1 MGRGNISNKDILRCA
16 GKALVSSTKKM
27 VARNRMLYRATALLV
42 AFATVFTMG
51 FGSPVLYAENTVGER
66 YITAIGSI
74 DEEVAV
80 QHLAFGASESDIVF
94 PDSIN
99 ATVETYKEVL
109 IEEEVL
115 EEALEEEMVEE
126 TVDVE
131 SDVPA
136 TEEVVET
143 EENSENEEVE
153 EVLVPES
160 DQEVV
165 EENVDGETTE
175 ATEET
180 VVEEVTETTETTEA
194 AEPTVDSTES
204 TPVESAPA
212 AESTPAAESAAPSE
226 DNGSDPVAFVVDL
239 LFPAMVAQAAEDEQA
254 EESAPAAEES
264 TSTAE
269 PTYRVETVST
279 STEITLSGISWT
291 IDAERSTSATFDSS
305 IEGAKY
311 VYVPSIPGEY
321 KVNTNLPTITVIIGT
336 AELSPEFEQSV
347 VVDGVLITVKADA
360 GVFPEGA
367 QLSAS
372 RASEEV
378 AEIAENAVDE
388 LEEETNVITSYVFD
402 ISVLD
407 QSGNEIQPDTSKG
420 QVIVSFS
427 VESVAD
433 EETTAEVYHIP
444 DINNASEVV
453 EKLETKENGLTA
465 EAETT
470 SFSPYV
476 LRLTGIGGIVDIGNN
491 GYPYGKRS
499 TGNSITFVVDI
510 ENASAGTY
518 QWYVSDNG
526 TTNYTA
532 VAGASGD
539 ITSETTIIE
548 TTFTTNQT
556 NNRLEDGKWYKVRF
570 NNNEECET
578 IPVQAFYNNDSKAE
592 RYYVSN
598 GQMAYAIIDDFT
610 FDVIGKYQGRWVKR
624 TSYDGYWNW
633 YTSSS
638 ANPNPITIDDVT
650 PEHENASIKDNRS
663 YFLENDYDGSQ
674 DNSTTSGAHALFF
687 QTTINDS
694 EHAFGYSC
702 DVMIQSND
710 DAPCMGVFSQGK
722 LKQIQLVDAPAI
734 NEHTDPNSAALV
746 VRTDVDGD
754 FPSKYYI
761 GYWCGRQIFEY
772 ATRSNGNAY
781 GTAYNS
787 SVCTFDAAGH
797 GTMIS
802 GADSG
807 ISVSWN
813 ELSAGATI
821 NYAFNLGTVAQTGA
835 VTGKVDYEK
844 EQVKVDKA
852 NTTYTVTVINED
864 GSEGRKYDIIS
875 DNEKGIPLSGT
886 DNTGNP
892 YDFCGEKIEITEY
905 GSNNQPA
912 VLDIQPRPLAEDA
925 DTDGT
930 DDTSDARRPVEVGED
945 NIVTTETTITL
956 NIDPSYTGRMLQEYR
971 VYDTTGTNPISGW
984 VKPATNGKV
993 TFTGLTPDTDYVIKA
1008 RVPANVNTPASAVT
1022 SGVHARTKGSVTYT
1036 LPAANDTMSYNAG
1049 TNTYQLT
1056 YDGIARKLQITAE
1069 PSDAIVSYSLDENTE
1084 YSSNVPAL
1092 VNAGEY
1098 TVYFKATKENFRT
1111 AYGSFNVQI
1120 GKQASESYMVYA
1132 DEPLKIN
1139 AAATQNGQAILT
1151 SQIEGLRA
1159 DDTVAL
1165 LNDGYNLPYSEE
1177 FDNIIT
1183 DITVNSDTV
1192 YYSVND
1198 SAAGTTGYIYLVVEN
1213 DNYSE
1218 YILVVPVVTVED
1230 YEVTVPTVEDTTIT
1244 YDGQDHEFPVTVDVE
1259 NAVITYSVGSDDEY
1273 TEKTPV
1279 FTEEGEYEVFYKV
1292 EKNGVVYEEGSF
1304 IVTIKAQDPIEVV
1317 EPVEETAEAVY
1328 DGEEHSFP
1336 VIIEDKDAVVKY
1348 SDTEDGVY
1356 TEEAPKFKEVGE
1368 YTVFYLV
1375 EKNGKEIQH
1384 SNYAVR
1390 IVNPIQSSSSRKHYG
1405 PAAPQTTEAAPQA
1418 SGFITEAPAEVV
1430 ENATNAQTTALADM
1444 IETEGIG
1451 LGNIID
1457 RGDIWGNMSDNTK
1470 QKLLDKLN
1478 ETGGEIIQAD
1488 DLENMD
1494 AVTVKDTPVAF
1505 VIGEGS
1511 VIVKLEYKGDT
1522 STTNAS
1528 LADATAVANSI
1539 LTAEQRAAV
1548 AAGSILEIKVEVTPL
1563 DKKAVPEADRKVI
1576 DDGANSYKEELPDLT
1591 MADYL
1596 DISMFFR
1603 IDEEDWNRITDTDPI
1618 DIVIDIP
1625 QNYLGLSDDYYI
1637 MRAHQGASTLL
1648 SDIDEDPNTITIST
1662 GQFSTYALMYNQPQA
1677 VGTTLEI
1684 GHVCHVHW
1692 MILVVAVVGVA
1703 GIYVGRRRRRVVYA
1717 IDLADSA
1724 AMIILSGLGTC
1735 YLDFAALII
1744 GVAALAVMT
1753 HQSKETAEQRNK

>member
-16 GKALVSSTKKM
+16 GKALVSSAKKM
-27 VARNRMLYRATALLV
+27 VVRNRVLYRATALLV

-115 EEALEEEMVEE
+115 EEETLEEEMVEE

-131 SDVPA
+131 SDAPT
-136 TEEVVET
+136 TEEVVESEENPET
-143 EENSENEEVE
+143 EEVD

-160 DQEVV
+160 DQEEV

-180 VVEEVTETTETTEA
+180 VVEEVTETTKTTEA

-204 TPVESAPA
+204 TPAEAAPATEESAPA

-254 EESAPAAEES
+254 EEAAPAAEES

-279 STEITLSGISWT
+279 SAEVTISGITWT
-291 IDAERSTSATFDSS
+291 IDAEKSTGSSFDSS
-305 IEGAKY
+305 VEGAKY
-311 VYVPSIPGEY
+311 VYTPVIPEEY
-321 KVNTNLPTITVIIGT
+321 KVETSLPTITVIIGT

-367 QLSAS
+367 QLAAS
-372 RASEEV
+372 RA
-378 AEIAENAVDE
+378 AEDVTQIAESAVE
-388 LEEETNVITSYVFD
+388 SLEEEKNIVTSYVFD

-407 QSGNEIQPDTSKG
+407 QAGNEIQPDTDKG
-420 QVIVSFS
+420 AVTVSFS
-427 VESVAD
+427 MESVAD
-433 EETTAEVYHIP
+433 EETAVEVYHIP
-444 DINNASEVV
+444 DIDNANEVV
-453 EKLETKENGLTA
+453 EKLETEENGVTA

-470 SFSPYV
+470 SFSPFV
-476 LRLTGIGGIVDIGNN
+476 VQLVAAGDVTIGNY
-491 GYPYGKRS
+491 GYPYGS
-499 TGNSITFVVDI
+499 NMQSGITFTVDI
-510 ENASAGTY
+510 SEHGAGTY
-518 QWYVSDNG
+518 QWYVSANG
-526 TTNYTA
+526 TSDYTEIN
-532 VAGASGD
+532 GKSGSFTATD
-539 ITSETTIIE
+539 ETIT
-548 TTFTTNQT
+548 TTFSGSELR
-556 NNRLEDGKWYKVRF
+556 NNYWYKVRF
-570 NNNEECET
+570 NGSADSET
-578 IPVQAFYNNDSKAE
+578 YPVQAYSNNKW
-592 RYYVSN
+592 YISN
-598 GQMAYAIIDDFT
+598 GQMGYSIMNGT
-610 FDVIGKYQGRWVKR
+610 QFDVIGKYSGTWVNK
-624 TSYDGYWNW
+624 TSYDYYWNW
-633 YTSSS
+633 YTSTS
-638 ANPNPITIDDVT
+638 ANPSPLQQSGVGPTSTATIKT
-650 PEHENASIKDNRS
+650 NKC
-663 YFLENDYDGSQ
+663 YFYENDYDGSQ
-674 DNSTTSGAHALFF
+674 NNSMTSGAHALLFD
-687 QTTINDS
+687 TTLGDDV
-694 EHAFGYSC
+694 HAFSFGC
-702 DVMIQSND
+702 DVMIRHND
-710 DAPCMGVFSQGK
+710 SAPCMGVFSNGK
-722 LKQIQLVDAPAI
+722 LKHIQLIDASSIDNAQ
-734 NEHTDPNSAALV
+734 NTDAALV
-746 VRTDVDGD
+746 VRTDID
-754 FPSKYYI
+754 FPSMYYI
-761 GYWCGRQIFEY
+761 GHWSPRFMYDF
-772 ATRSNGNAY
+772 ATATNNTTNRSR
-781 GTAYNS
+781 
-787 SVCTFDAAGH
+787 CTFDEYGH
-797 GTMIS
+797 ATMIT

-807 ISVSWN
+807 ITVSWTGL
-813 ELSAGATI
+813 EGGSTI
-821 NYAFNLGTVAQTGA
+821 SYAFNLGTVAQTGA
-835 VTGKVDYEK
+835 VKGDVDYANEK
-844 EQVKVDKA
+844 IKVDKSG
-852 NTTYTVTVINED
+852 TTYDITVINDD
-864 GSEGRKYDIIS
+864 GSRGETYVLTS
-875 DNEKGIPLSGT
+875 DSGKAIPLSGK
-886 DNTGNP
+886 DGQNKD
-892 YDFCGEKIEITEY
+892 YDFCGKKIEIAEHGASGT
-905 GSNNQPA
+905 PA

-925 DTDGT
+925 DADGT
-930 DDTSDARRPVEVGED
+930 EDETDAARPVDVGD
-945 NIVTTETTITL
+945 DVIVTTETTITL
-956 NIDPSYTGRMLQEYR
+956 NIDPANSGRMLQEYR
-971 VYDTTGTNPISGW
+971 IYDTNGNEIPGYGW
-984 VKPATNGKV
+984 VRPQSNGKV
-993 TFTGLTPDTDYVIKA
+993 VFTGLTPDTDYIIKA
-1008 RVPANVNTPASAVT
+1008 RVPANVNSPASAVT
-1022 SGVHARTKGSVTYT
+1022 GGVHARTKGTVTVQ
-1036 LPAANDTMSYNAG
+1036 LPAANEVVTYNS
-1049 TNTYQLT
+1049 NENKYHFT
-1056 YDGIARKLQITAE
+1056 YDGIERTFKVKTT
-1069 PSDAIVSYSLDENTE
+1069 PSDATVTYSLDENAVYTSE
-1084 YSSNVPAL
+1084 VPVL
-1092 VNAGEY
+1092 VNSGEY
-1098 TVYFKATKENFRT
+1098 TVYYKATKENFRT
-1111 AYGSFNVQI
+1111 AYGSFNVEI
-1120 GKQASESYMVYA
+1120 GKQESPEFMVYA
-1132 DEPLKIN
+1132 DEPIKIS
-1139 AAATQNGQAILT
+1139 AAALENGQAILT

-1159 DDTVAL
+1159 DDSVSL
-1165 LNDGYNLPYSEE
+1165 LNDGWNPPYSEE
-1177 FDNIIT
+1177 FDNVIT
-1183 DITVNSDTV
+1183 ALTIDNNDTIT
-1192 YYSVND
+1192 YSVND
-1198 SAAGTTGYIYLVVEN
+1198 SEAGTTGYIYLVVTN

-1218 YILVVPVVTVED
+1218 YILVVPVITVED

-1273 TEKTPV
+1273 TEEIPV

-1384 SNYAVR
+1384 SNYVVR
-1390 IVNPIQSSSSRKHYG
+1390 IVNPIQSSSSRKYYG
-1405 PAAPQTTEAAPQA
+1405 PAVVETTEEAPQV

-1457 RGDIWGNMSDNTK
+1457 RGDIWGDMSDETK

-1478 ETGGEIIQAD
+1478 ATGGEIIQAD

-1522 STTNAS
+1522 STTNAG

-1563 DKKAVPEADRKVI
+1563 DKRVVPEVDRKVI
-1576 DDGANSYKEELPDLT
+1576 DDGVNSYKEDLPDLT

-1603 IDEEDWNRITDTDPI
+1603 LDEEDWNRITDTDPI

-1648 SDIDEDPNTITIST
+1648 NDIDEDPNTITIST

-1677 VGTTLEI
+1677 VGTILEI

-1735 YLDFAALII
+1735 YLDFAALVI

-1753 HQSKETAEQRNK
+1753 HQVKETVEQKNK